1 MALGLFLGLG
11 LAAAQYGMSSS
22 RASSQNA
29 YARQLQIQ
37 RNEQYRRNVQYQ
49 KDLMAFYTS
58 RYEQTAVNAKS
69 DANQQYATVF
79 DAIGQ
84 RRKQAFGTIDQ
95 YAKQS
100 AASSARFKVS
110 DTETTG
116 QSKQLALQEFANVE
130 ARATAII
137 HDNLEGA
144 MRQSQRQLNAIKA
157 TTQNRINQ
165 AMPAPM
171 QPIYPGDQ
179 VQGVYQPGGLDLAL
193 GLGSAFASSYTA
205 SAAGLAPGVDATFSN
220 VIGNMA

>member
-1 MALGLFLGLG
+1 MAIGLLLGLG
-11 LAAAQYGMSSS
+11 LAAAQYGAS
-22 RASSQNA
+22 RSNASRQNA
-29 YARQLQIQ
+29 YARELQIQ

-69 DANQQYATVF
+69 DADQQFATVF

-100 AASSARFKVS
+100 AAASSRFRVS

-116 QSKQLALQEFANVE
+116 QSKQLALQEYAAVE
-130 ARATAII
+130 ARASAII

-165 AMPAPM
+165 AMPTPM

-179 VQGVYQPGGLDLAL
+179 VQGVYQPGGMDLAL
-193 GLGSAFASSYTA
+193 GLGNAFASSYAT
-205 SAAGLAPGVDATFSN
+205 SAAGLPDNVPATFSN
-220 VIGNMA
+220 VMEGMA

>member
-22 RASSQNA
+22 RARSQNA

-69 DANQQYATVF
+69 DADQQYATVF

-110 DTETTG
+110 DTGTTG

-193 GLGSAFASSYTA
+193 GLGNAFASSYAVAA
-205 SAAGLAPGVDATFSN
+205 SGMPDNSSFSD
-220 VIGNMA
+220 IMGNMA

>member
-1 MALGLFLGLG
+1 MALGLLMGLG
-11 LAAAQYGMSSS
+11 LAAAQYGMSRSQAS
-22 RASSQNA
+22 RQNA

-49 KDLMAFYTS
+49 KDLMAFYTK
-58 RYEQTAVNAKS
+58 RYEQTAINAKS
-69 DANQQYATVF
+69 DAEQQYATVF

-110 DTETTG
+110 DTGTTG
-116 QSKQLALQEFANVE
+116 QSKQLALQEFAAIE
-130 ARATAII
+130 SRASAII

-144 MRQSQRQLNAIKA
+144 MRQSQRKINAIKA
-157 TTQNRINQ
+157 TAQNRINQ
-165 AMPAPM
+165 AMPTPM

-179 VQGVYQPGGLDLAL
+179 VQGVYQPGGMDLAL
-193 GLGSAFASSYTA
+193 GLGNAFASSYAA

-220 VIGNMA
+220 VMEGMI